1 MLLMIYHYMQKATI
15 FKSKQDLVGTVKGY
29 LPFIGYVT
37 ILISENVYF
46 KYGMLGLLGL
56 SSLFSNE

>member
-1 MLLMIYHYMQKATI
+1 MLLMIYHYMLKATI

-37 ILISENVYF
+37 ILISEMYILNMVC
-46 KYGMLGLLGL
+46 
-56 SSLFSNE
+56 